1 MVQPHDSPFWRGLM
15 KVKEDFFKCG
25 SFIVNNGKSTRF
37 WEDTWLGNRPL
48 AAQYPSLYNIVRNKN
63 STVATTLASA
73 PLNIGFRHSLTG
85 GRWNRWIHLVQRL
98 MDFQLNA
105 NNDVFKW
112 NLVESGRF
120 SVRSMYVD
128 MLNDNT
134 TFLKKKI
141 YGR

>member
-1 MVQPHDSPFWRGLM
+1 
-15 KVKEDFFKCG
+15 
-25 SFIVNNGKSTRF
+25 
-37 WEDTWLGNRPL
+37 
-48 AAQYPSLYNIVRNKN
+48 LYNIMRNKN

-73 PLNIGFRHSLTG
+73 PLNIGFRRSLTG

-105 NNDVFKW
+105 NNNVFKW

-134 TFLKKKI
+134 AFLKKYIWKMKVPLNIKI
-141 YGR
+141 FMWFVYRK